1 MGTECQFCGNAPIT
15 TTAREHINLQ
25 IGQYQAM
32 AIDAQRLAKQLQA
45 ENEKLK
51 EWYDSIMEFG
61 VNSYYKCGSCGG
73 PVKAGLCCAWCGA
86 KDPQA
91 LKGD

>member
-1 MGTECQFCGNAPIT
+1 MRCINGNICGSTGGCPECMPKNFPNSLIKLT
-15 TTAREHINLQ
+15 
-25 IGQYQAM
+25 
-32 AIDAQRLAKQLQA
+32 DLQA